1 MKKILLVEDNRDLS
15 IEIKKYIEKFNYSI
29 TIVETLNECKHIM
42 KEKFDLALLDINLPD
57 GLGIDILS
65 LLKEKNIK
73 TIIITVKNDEDFI
86 VKALDSGADDYM
98 VKPFSLAVL
107 RARIDLCLRDSLMY
121 SEKNILYKDYLL
133 DEENRAIFF
142 SGEKLDLTAREF
154 DILTLFIKNPH
165 RIFTREYLI
174 EKFWDIRENYVNDN
188 TLTVTIKRIREK
200 LKGETI
206 STIRGIGYKFD

>member
-1 MKKILLVEDNRDLS
+1 MKKILLVEDNKDLS

-29 TIVETLNECKHIM
+29 TIVETLNECKDII

-154 DILTLFIKNPH
+154 DILALFLKNPH

-174 EKFWDIRENYVNDN
+174 ERFWDIRENYVNDN